1 MVGEF
6 KRNLRVTPASIFQPT
21 LTQPVT
27 AFGGP
32 SLLSMLLDALRHV
45 RLAPSLCPQPS
56 WPSQYHSPSPEVP
69 SFLGTCRPSPWF
81 SCYSFCGSYGG
92 YPTLVL
98 FWFQVCPSHR
108 LGISNPTQ
116 RTGVEWRTKQE
127 VRGLGR
133 KSSQEV
139 TILPSFKTT
148 PTTKSLPTPGHSE
161 PEAILT
167 APLPPL
173 PVLLNIC
180 LVHSLFSTTTS
191 TPTPSASHLLA
202 YHNGFLIVS
211 PSLSNPL
218 STQQQR
224 DHSLPCQEYTCC
236 PRRKGTFQVVL
247 MVKNLPPNAR
257 DTRDVGSIPESE
269 RSLE

>member
-148 PTTKSLPTPGHSE
+148 PTTKSLPIPGHSE

-180 LVHSLFSTTTS
+180 LVRSLFSTTTS
-191 TPTPSASHLLA
+191 TPRIKRLLRA
-202 YHNGFLIVS
+202 KWT
-211 PSLSNPL
+211 SLKFPQ
-218 STQQQR
+218 STEKETLR
-224 DHSLPCQEYTCC
+224 
-236 PRRKGTFQVVL
+236 G
-247 MVKNLPPNAR
+247 
-257 DTRDVGSIPESE
+257 
-269 RSLE
+269 

>member
-1 MVGEF
+1 M
-6 KRNLRVTPASIFQPT
+6 
-21 LTQPVT
+21 
-27 AFGGP
+27 
-32 SLLSMLLDALRHV
+32 
-45 RLAPSLCPQPS
+45 
-56 WPSQYHSPSPEVP
+56 
-69 SFLGTCRPSPWF
+69 
-81 SCYSFCGSYGG
+81 
-92 YPTLVL
+92 
-98 FWFQVCPSHR
+98 
-108 LGISNPTQ
+108 
-116 RTGVEWRTKQE
+116 EWRAKQE

-161 PEAILT
+161 PGAILT

-180 LVHSLFSTTTS
+180 LIHSLFSAAIS
-191 TPTPSASHLLA
+191 TPISNPSHLLA
-202 YHNGFLIVS
+202 YHSGFLIVS

-236 PRRKGTFQVVL
+236 PRRKGTPQVVL
-247 MVKNLPPNAR
+247 TVKNLPANAR
-257 DTRDVGSIPESE
+257 DTRDVGSIPGSG
-269 RSLE
+269 RSPGRGNDTPL